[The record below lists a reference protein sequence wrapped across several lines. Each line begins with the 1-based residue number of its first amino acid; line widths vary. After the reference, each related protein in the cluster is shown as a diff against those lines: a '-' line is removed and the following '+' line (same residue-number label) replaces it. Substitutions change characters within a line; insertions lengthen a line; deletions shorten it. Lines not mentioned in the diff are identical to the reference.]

1 MLLLQQQNQNKNMNQ
16 LNTLR
21 ERAANYGLLS
31 LSDAELIKVAK
42 LPENYLES
50 MQFKAAKELIR
61 RQELNMKP
69 KKQITGSQDA
79 AKFFSFLQDLPHE
92 EFHVMY
98 LRTNNTIISS
108 SFISKG
114 SEAGTVVN
122 LKEIILQCS
131 KLKAKGVIVA
141 HNHPSGNNQP
151 SQQDKDITRKIKE
164 VLKLIDSN
172 LIDHVIICG
181 NKYYSFAD
189 EGQL

>member
-1 MLLLQQQNQNKNMNQ
+1 MNQ

-42 LPENYLES
+42 MPEDYADS
-50 MQFKAAKELIR
+50 MQFKATKELIR
-61 RQELNMKP
+61 RQELNDKP

-79 AKFFSFLQDLPHE
+79 AHFFGFLRELPHE

-98 LRTNNTIISS
+98 LRTNNTVISS

-122 LKEIILQCS
+122 LKEIILQAS

-151 SQQDKDITRKIKE
+151 SQQDRDITRKIKE
-164 VLKLIDSN
+164 ILTLIDSK

-189 EGQL
+189 EGQI

>member
-1 MLLLQQQNQNKNMNQ
+1 MNQ

-42 LPENYLES
+42 MPENYTES
-50 MQFKAAKELIR
+50 IQFKAAKELIR
-61 RQELNMKP
+61 RQELNEKP
-69 KKQITGSQDA
+69 RKQITGSQDA
-79 AKFFSFLQDLPHE
+79 AKFFSFLQNLQHE

-98 LRTNNTIISS
+98 LRTNNTVICS

-122 LKEIILQCS
+122 FKEIVLQAS
-131 KLKAKGVIVA
+131 RLKAKGVIIA
-141 HNHPSGNNQP
+141 HNHPSGNNEP
-151 SQQDKDITRKIKE
+151 SHADKDITRKIKE
-164 VLKLIDSN
+164 VLTLIDSK

-189 EGQL
+189 EGQI